1 MAFGLLSNRKVVAT
15 AGTAVRLSATTLQ
28 AAMVIIQAETDNT
41 GLVAIGGSN
50 VDVTETSQEG
60 IQLYAGEIMPPL
72 YDIDLY
78 DIWMDSAVNGDGVV
92 FSYES

>member
-1 MAFGLLSNRKVVAT
+1 MSFGLLSNRKVVAT
-15 AGTAVRLSATTLQ
+15 AGTAERLSATTLQ
-28 AAMVIIQAETDNT
+28 AAMAIIQAETDNT

-72 YDIDLY
+72 YDIDLNNV
-78 DIWMDSAVNGDGVV
+78 WVDSVENGDGVV